1 MGDTDARLDSSNFS
15 IIWVRVL
22 FLSWFQPFI
31 HVAQVAYNHL
41 GYNGSSV
48 LVDNDWFRVEKE
60 EGV

>member
-1 MGDTDARLDSSNFS
+1 MGDTDARLDSSSFS